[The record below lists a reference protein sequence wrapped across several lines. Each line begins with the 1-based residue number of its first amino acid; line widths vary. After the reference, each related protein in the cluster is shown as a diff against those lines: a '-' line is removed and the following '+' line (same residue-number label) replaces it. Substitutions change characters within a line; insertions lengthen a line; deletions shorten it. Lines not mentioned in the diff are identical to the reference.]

1 MPTLQFKGRN
11 IIWNHHL
18 TVPYHTLDEDA
29 TLSFD
34 PAKGEGNIIVEG
46 DNLTALK
53 ALLPQYAGKIKCIYI
68 DPPYNTGKE
77 EWVYSDKVNSPL
89 IAQWLNNVV
98 GKEDM
103 TKHDKWLCML
113 VPRLKLLK
121 ELLKP
126 EGIIFISLDNNEAFN
141 FKAIADEIFG
151 EENFLG
157 VIIIQTATD
166 NNPTQIS
173 TEHEYMFAYA
183 NSIEYQTE
191 WEAKSY
197 GAELIQNEYLRLKEI
212 HSDDIF
218 EIQKQLRIWIKEN
231 KKDLPQVTHYDN
243 VDDKGV
249 YHDAD
254 VANTK
259 FGGYF
264 YDVIHPVTK
273 KPCKI
278 PEKGFRF
285 PETSMKELIKS
296 NDIVFGADETTLIKP
311 KKRVESVTAKLRS
324 IIYEDGR
331 AATKELEHL
340 FHKDFF
346 KNPKSPKILS
356 SIFEY
361 CTSEDDIILDSFAGS
376 GTTGQAVLELNKED
390 GGNRKF
396 ILVQMT
402 EASDAE
408 PDKNIA
414 RDITAERIKR
424 AITKYNLNSGFTY
437 YKLGTA
443 IDAETLLQGDLPT
456 YEQFAKYVYYLCTG
470 QHHSKP
476 KEIKPKD
483 YFVGNAGNTAI
494 YLIYE
499 QDFEKLTQLAL
510 NLSLAEKFRKASANK
525 PVVVYAPACFLD
537 EEYLQDFNMQFVS
550 IPYNLFQKNE
560 QP

>member
-18 TVPYHTLDEDA
+18 TVPYHTLDEDTA
-29 TLSFD
+29 LSFD
-34 PAKGEGNIIVEG
+34 PKKGDGNIIVEG

-68 DPPYNTGKE
+68 DPPYNTGNE
-77 EWVYSDKVNSPL
+77 GWVYNDKVNSPL
-89 IAQWLNNVV
+89 INEWLGKTV
-98 GKEDM
+98 GTDDL
-103 TKHDKWLCML
+103 TRHDKWLCMM
-113 VPRLKLLK
+113 VPRLKMLR
-121 ELLKP
+121 ELLSDD
-126 EGIIFISLDNNEAFN
+126 GGIFISIDDNEVQNL
-141 FKAIADEIFG
+141 KIVMDEIFG
-151 EENFLG
+151 AQNFISTIVCQLNPRGRTLDKYLAKTHEYILLYSKSDIEND
-157 VIIIQTATD
+157 VINLLEKEGKAVDQYSKKDEKGEFRELELRNRNPVFNRKNRPNLYFPIYINPNDNTVSLKKSKTFSETSLPLNSNSEDGCWTWSTDKVSKNLDLLIGKQVSTGFWRVYRKDYLYNAEGEIAKTKAKALWIEKEINNENGKEIVKELFGSSPFDFPKSVELLKKIIQL
-166 NNPTQIS
+166 S
-173 TEHEYMFAYA
+173 T
-183 NSIEYQTE
+183 
-191 WEAKSY
+191 
-197 GAELIQNEYLRLKEI
+197 NE
-212 HSDDIF
+212 
-218 EIQKQLRIWIKEN
+218 N
-231 KKDLPQVTHYDN
+231 
-243 VDDKGV
+243 
-249 YHDAD
+249 
-254 VANTK
+254 
-259 FGGYF
+259 
-264 YDVIHPVTK
+264 
-273 KPCKI
+273 
-278 PEKGFRF
+278 
-285 PETSMKELIKS
+285 
-296 NDIVFGADETTLIKP
+296 
-311 KKRVESVTAKLRS
+311 
-324 IIYEDGR
+324 
-331 AATKELEHL
+331 
-340 FHKDFF
+340 
-346 KNPKSPKILS
+346 
-356 SIFEY
+356 
-361 CTSEDDIILDSFAGS
+361 DIILDSFAGS

-402 EASDAE
+402 EASNAE

-414 RDITAERIKR
+414 KDITAERIKR
-424 AITKYNLNSGFTY
+424 AITKYDLNSGFTY

>member
-53 ALLPQYAGKIKCIYI
+53 ALLPQYAGKIDCIYI
-68 DPPYNTGKE
+68 DPPYNTGDDNGQGKG
-77 EWVYSDKVNSPL
+77 WIYNDNVNSPL
-89 IAQWLNNVV
+89 IKEWIKKEV
-98 GKEDM
+98 GVEDLAR
-103 TKHDKWLCML
+103 HDKWLCMI
-113 VPRLKLLK
+113 VPRLKLLR
-121 ELLKP
+121 ELLKNS
-126 EGIIFISLDNNEAFN
+126 GYIFISMDYHELSNLKN
-141 FKAIADEIFG
+141 ILDEIMEENNFIEIFCWTKTSTPPSLASKSRRTIEYILCYQNEKNSEKLNG
-151 EENFLG
+151 EELEGGDQPLLNTGNAVRTLVFPKEKLKFNLDG
-157 VIIIQTATD
+157 
-166 NNPTQIS
+166 
-173 TEHEYMFAYA
+173 
-183 NSIEYQTE
+183 EYQKGT
-191 WEAKSY
+191 
-197 GAELIQNEYLRLKEI
+197 
-212 HSDDIF
+212 
-218 EIQKQLRIWIKEN
+218 
-231 KKDLPQVTHYDN
+231 YD
-243 VDDKGV
+243 
-249 YHDAD
+249 
-254 VANTK
+254 
-259 FGGYF
+259 
-264 YDVIHPVTK
+264 
-273 KPCKI
+273 
-278 PEKGFRF
+278 
-285 PETSMKELIKS
+285 
-296 NDIVFGADETTLIKP
+296 
-311 KKRVESVTAKLRS
+311 RVELLNSVNVVNGFADKDIKIKGEFKWS
-324 IIYEDGR
+324 D
-331 AATKELEHL
+331 
-340 FHKDFF
+340 DFF
-346 KNPKSPKILS
+346 KKEISEGTTFIAKTRKLSIRFIRVDEGGFKAPNNLIKEKYTSPTIDKPDNNVGTNESASTELELLFGKKVFDFPKPVSLIKYLIGVCS
-356 SIFEY
+356 DTNS
-361 CTSEDDIILDSFAGS
+361 IILDSFAGS

-402 EASDAE
+402 EATEAE

-424 AITKYNLNSGFTY
+424 AITKYDLNSGFAY

-456 YEQFAKYVYYLCTG
+456 YEQFAKYVFYLCTG